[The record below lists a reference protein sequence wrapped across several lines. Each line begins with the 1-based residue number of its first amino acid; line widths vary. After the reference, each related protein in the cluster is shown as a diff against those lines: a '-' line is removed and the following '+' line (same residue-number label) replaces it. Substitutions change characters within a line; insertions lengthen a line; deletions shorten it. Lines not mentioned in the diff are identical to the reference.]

1 VKCIEIFSQ
10 KAIKAEKSECCIKTK
25 VRSLTTNGKSAEK
38 FDILLF
44 EMAPSGYSPI
54 HKHPSEHQ
62 IFVLHGVG
70 AVFDGEKT
78 TSIQKGD
85 VISIGAN
92 ELHRFKNTYKKVPKL
107 LCSTHYVEE

>member
-1 VKCIEIFSQ
+1 LKIFSQ
-10 KAIKAEKSECCIKTK
+10 KAIKAEKSECCIKTR
-25 VRSLTTNGKSAEK
+25 VRSLTTNGKNAEK

-44 EMAPSGYSPI
+44 EMAPSGYSPL

-62 IFVLHGVG
+62 IFVLQGVG
-70 AVFDGEKT
+70 VVFDGEKT

-92 ELHRFKNTYKKVPKL
+92 ELHQFENTCKKVLKF
-107 LCSTHYVEE
+107 LCSTHYFEE